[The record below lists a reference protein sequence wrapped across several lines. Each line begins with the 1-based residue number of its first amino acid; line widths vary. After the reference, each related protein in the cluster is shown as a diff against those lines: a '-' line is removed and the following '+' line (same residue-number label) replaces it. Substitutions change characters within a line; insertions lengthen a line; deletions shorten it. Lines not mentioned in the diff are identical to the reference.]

1 MNNYQDPEEESLHPK
16 KRKKKRFSP
25 YKKTKY
31 HLSKLEEYENYLN
44 NIELIRN
51 GGNLEV

>member
-1 MNNYQDPEEESLHPK
+1 MNNFQDPEKESLRPK
-16 KRKKKRFSP
+16 KRNKKRFSP

-31 HLSKLEEYENYLN
+31 HLSKLEEYENYLK
-44 NIELIRN
+44 NIDLIRT